1 MNLNSYN
8 AHGAHMSVSLDLNK
22 PYDPNVYVE
31 PFGTHQPQVGEEV
44 FIHPSAAVVG
54 RVRLGDR
61 VSVWPQVTLRGD
73 EGDIIIGED
82 TNLQDGT
89 TVHMTGGL
97 SHSMI
102 GARVTV
108 GHMCL
113 LHGCIVEDDCL
124 IGMGTIL
131 LDNCKIGA
139 GSFVAAGSMITGG
152 KEIPPGSFV
161 MGRPGSLVV
170 KPITA
175 LRQQEM
181 EYSWRHYVE
190 VQRGYRARHRS

>member
-1 MNLNSYN
+1 MNEMIDYTQ
-8 AHGAHMSVSLDLNK
+8 
-22 PYDPNVYVE
+22 PYDPSVYLE
-31 PFGTHQPQVGEEV
+31 PFGEHHPVLAEEV
-44 FIHPSAAVVG
+44 FIHRSASVIG
-54 RVRLGDR
+54 RVKLGAR

-113 LHGCIVEDDCL
+113 LHGCVVEDDCL
-124 IGMGTIL
+124 IGMGTML
-131 LDNCKIGA
+131 LDNCRVGA

-161 MGRPGSLVV
+161 MGRPGNLTV
-170 KPITA
+170 KPLPSI
-175 LRQQEM
+175 RKQEM
-181 EYSWRHYVE
+181 DYSWRHYVE
-190 VQRGYRARHRS
+190 VQRKYRARYTSGER

>member
-1 MNLNSYN
+1 
-8 AHGAHMSVSLDLNK
+8 MSAQIDLSK
-22 PYDPNVYVE
+22 PYDPIQNIE
-31 PFGTHQPQVGEEV
+31 PFGERWPELGEQV
-44 FIHPSAAVVG
+44 FIHQSAAVIG
-54 RVRLGDR
+54 RVKLGAR
-61 VSVWPQVTLRGD
+61 VSLWPQVTLRGD

-82 TNLQDGT
+82 TNIQDGT
-89 TVHMTGGL
+89 TVHMTGGM

-124 IGMGTIL
+124 IGMGSIL
-131 LDNCKIGA
+131 LDNCRIGA

-152 KEIPPGSFV
+152 KQIPPGSFV
-161 MGRPGSLVV
+161 MGRPGSLIV
-170 KPITA
+170 KPLPE
-175 LRQQEM
+175 LRRQEM

-190 VQRGYRARHRS
+190 VQRGYRARYAQG